1 MSIWFSFVT
10 LKNLITLLAAPE
22 ALSLVSVSSFK
33 NTAQAFTQAVVRVL
47 ARLGDIRY
55 AGIF

>member
-22 ALSLVSVSSFK
+22 ALSMANASSFET
-33 NTAQAFTQAVVRVL
+33 TAQAFTQAVVRVL
-47 ARLGDIRY
+47 ARPGGIRY